1 MTKEKLHL
9 ANIYL
14 RAPRNQVHMNKADRL
29 RPFPT
34 PLPYFG
40 CGACCRI
47 RTVFKKK
54 ALLMESRLLAAASAF
69 TVDSKGN
76 CPDGF

>member
-14 RAPRNQVHMNKADRL
+14 QAPRNQVHMNKVD

-54 ALLMESRLLAAASAF
+54 AWLVESQLLAATSAF